1 MQVEN
6 LFIKNNADNKADR
19 ASDYISEN
27 YSEADST
34 KVNDTGVNPASI
46 KVEKGDKVQQS
57 PVYNKS
63 EIKKA
68 SEAYEIQVKSAG
80 EEKNL
85 QNEMILA
92 AHTMSKQDYK
102 EMLEN
107 GFDPADTDSKTFVTI
122 ADKIRIQL
130 AKAGKDMSITGKISD
145 AAIQA
150 VSGSAAEANSIESA
164 VKKSSGESPNAAVPN
179 AGGSDS
185 VSGQTVP
192 NVDKSDLSSGDTLVD
207 DTIKALTKADLPTN
221 SDTDIQINEV
231 AAKTAELPDTI
242 DAETSAYLIKN
253 ELDPTVDNVVK
264 AAFAGN
270 ADVSGE
276 AVISDNDISQLLP
289 QIEKIIEDA
298 GFTADDTQ
306 ISNAVFLLK
315 NNVPLTSKNIKL
327 FNDLNGKETID
338 ESSLPQVVTDT
349 VMEGKDITDVM
360 AVSGFSAMDKARDAM
375 QTVSQ
380 ATNDDAKQVVSE
392 GKPLTIAN
400 LKVSKGESQK
410 KQLSA
415 TDEQTALKVVK
426 AQRQLEETR
435 LYMTT
440 EANFSL
446 IKRGVAIDTTE
457 LSDLVEQLKAKER
470 TLGQALFPDD
480 ITKAALFD
488 DTTDILESA
497 KQAPAAIISS
507 YRSLDG
513 VLSNNLTDIASAKTN
528 QTRFDMAESLYEKLS
543 ITPNE
548 KYGDS
553 IDKAFSNV
561 DDILEQNG
569 LDADEENRRAVR
581 ILAYNN
587 REINAESIREVR
599 NADEK
604 VQKVFNN
611 MTPGVVMKMVKHGEN
626 PLKFSMDELYDKTED
641 IKKIVTSSGS
651 QADKDAQD
659 YADFLWKAQQSG
671 QVSEEEEQSYIGL
684 YRLMYQIDET
694 DGAPIGALLA
704 QGTDVTMENLM
715 MAIRSEKYV
724 GHDYIIDDNFEAPD
738 SKITNSITEQIS
750 TAYRSRWAEILSER
764 QKSDMEFQTQRTRDA
779 KALATPE
786 RLQAIGGE
794 KAYMP
799 MSPDRLASAL
809 EAESSNT
816 DESETDEKLYQAK
829 KAEIEQAVAEAD
841 ERTYQILNDADSPL
855 NLQAI
860 NQVIKN
866 HRFFYTKLYGENGRQ
881 PFDVMSDN
889 MAAGDG
895 MTLDDAWDKVIS
907 DFEEAMKSPQ
917 EMAEAQKELYD
928 TAENVLR
935 KSLADDA
942 AAGKI
947 DIRLIQQSVRQLSVM
962 KELSQKKE
970 EYAIPV
976 MVGDELG
983 NMNLK
988 IVRGKDEKKGL
999 IDIAMDSDTTGEVY
1013 ARFKAS
1019 EDGGID
1025 GKITTNR
1032 RTSRET
1038 LSENLGMLAEK
1049 IQEKLGQGSVSLV
1062 TEYDGRTDASA
1073 VFYNTDD
1080 PGFETTDDRINEI
1093 QTKTLYAIARSF
1105 VETVGELF

>member
-6 LFIKNNADNKADR
+6 LFIKNNTEKKTDITADF
-19 ASDYISEN
+19 ISEN
-27 YSEADST
+27 NEGDSS
-34 KVNDTGVNPASI
+34 KVNKAGTNIAPV

-57 PVYNKS
+57 PVYNKT

-68 SEAYEIQVKSAG
+68 SEAYEIQVKSAS
-80 EEKNL
+80 EEKNQ

-122 ADKIRIQL
+122 ADKIRIQM
-130 AKAGKDMSITGKISD
+130 AKAGKDMSITGKVSD
-145 AAIQA
+145 AAIKA
-150 VSGSAAEANSIESA
+150 VAGSAAEANSIESA
-164 VKKSSGESPNAAVPN
+164 VKKSSGELADVTA
-179 AGGSDS
+179 
-185 VSGQTVP
+185 QTIE
-192 NVDKSDLSSGDTLVD
+192 NL
-207 DTIKALTKADLPTN
+207 AQADLPVN
-221 SDTDIQINEV
+221 SDTKSQINEM
-231 AAKTAELPDTI
+231 AAKTKELPDTI
-242 DAETSAYLIKN
+242 TSETSAYLIKN

-270 ADVSGE
+270 TDVSGD
-276 AVISDNDISQLLP
+276 ATISDSDISQLLP
-289 QIEKIIEDA
+289 QIQKIIEDA
-298 GFTADDTQ
+298 GLTADETQ
-306 ISNAVFLLK
+306 VSNAVFMLK
-315 NNVPLTSKNIKL
+315 NNVPLTSENIKL
-327 FNDLNGKETID
+327 FNDLNGRETLDI
-338 ESSLPQVVTDT
+338 SGLPQAVTDA
-349 VMEGKDITDVM
+349 VMEGKNVTDVM
-360 AVSGFSAMDKARDAM
+360 AVSGFSAIDKARDAM
-375 QTVSQ
+375 QTVST
-380 ATNDDAKQVVSE
+380 ATGDDVARVVSE
-392 GKPLTIAN
+392 DKPLTIAN
-400 LKVSKGESQK
+400 LRVSENKSQK
-410 KQLSA
+410 NQPESA
-415 TDEQTALKVVK
+415 DEQTALKIVK

-457 LSDLVEQLKAKER
+457 LSDLVEQLKAQEK

-507 YRSLDG
+507 HRTLDG
-513 VLSNNLTDIASAKTN
+513 VLSSNLTEIASENTK
-528 QTRFDMAESLYEKLS
+528 QTRYEKAEKLYEKLS
-543 ITPNE
+543 VSPSE
-548 KYGDS
+548 KYGDD
-553 IDKAFSNV
+553 INKAFSNV
-561 DDILEQNG
+561 DEILEDNG
-569 LDADEENRRAVR
+569 LDTDDENRRAVR

-587 REINAESIREVR
+587 RDINADSIKEVR
-599 NADEK
+599 EADEK

-626 PLKFSMDELYDKTED
+626 PLKLSMDELYNKMED
-641 IKKIVTSSGS
+641 IKKVVASSGS
-651 QADKDAQD
+651 ETDKDAQD

-671 QVSEEEEQSYIGL
+671 QVSDDEKQSYIGL
-684 YRLMYQIDET
+684 YRLMYQIDKT

-715 MAIRSEKYV
+715 MAVRSEKYV

-750 TAYRSRWAEILSER
+750 TAYRGRWAEILSER
-764 QKSDMEFQTQRTRDA
+764 QQSEKEFQTRRTRDA
-779 KALATPE
+779 KALAIPE

-809 EAESSNT
+809 EAESSNS
-816 DESETDEKLYQAK
+816 DESETDEQLYQAK
-829 KAEIEQAVAEAD
+829 QAEIERAVEEAD
-841 ERTYQILNDADSPL
+841 QRTYQILNDAGVADS
-855 NLQAI
+855 AI
-860 NQVIKN
+860 NLTAVNQIIKN

-907 DFEEAMKSPQ
+907 DFEEALKSPQ

-1080 PGFETTDDRINEI
+1080 PGFETTDDKTNEI
-1093 QTKTLYAIARSF
+1093 QTKTLYAISRSF
-1105 VETVGELF
+1105 VETIGELFQ

>member
-1 MQVEN
+1 MQIEDLLV
-6 LFIKNNADNKADR
+6 KNNTTDKNTNKAAEYIAEYKKNESG
-19 ASDYISEN
+19 ASLMGVDT
-27 YSEADST
+27 DT
-34 KVNDTGVNPASI
+34 KSQGIV
-46 KVEKGDKVQQS
+46 VEKGEGIMQS
-57 PVYNKS
+57 PVYNKKT
-63 EIKKA
+63 IKTA
-68 SEAYEIQVKSAG
+68 AEAYEKQLQSGAG
-80 EEKNL
+80 EKNI

-102 EMLEN
+102 EMVEN

-130 AKAGKDMSITGKISD
+130 AKAGKDMSITGGISK
-145 AAIQA
+145 AAVEA

-164 VKKSSGESPNAAVPN
+164 IKQSSGESVIPQSAAPST
-179 AGGSDS
+179 A
-185 VSGQTVP
+185 
-192 NVDKSDLSSGDTLVD
+192 
-207 DTIKALTKADLPTN
+207 DTISDVQTALQNADQPTDNDTMQQVKETVSKA
-221 SDTDIQINEV
+221 
-231 AAKTAELPDTI
+231 AELPDTI
-242 DAETSAYLIKN
+242 SADTSTYLLKN
-253 ELDPTVDNVVK
+253 DQQPTVDNVLK
-264 AAFAGN
+264 AEFAGN
-270 ADVSGE
+270 T
-276 AVISDNDISQLLP
+276 DISQQTDLTDKDIENLLP
-289 QIEKIIEDA
+289 QIIEKIEEA
-298 GFTADDTQ
+298 GLDPDQTQ

-315 NNVPLTSKNIKL
+315 NNVPLTAENIQD
-327 FNDLNGKETID
+327 FNTLNGAKTITAQ
-338 ESSLPQVVTDT
+338 ELPQAITDA
-349 VMEGKDITDVM
+349 VREGKSPLEAM
-360 AVSGFSAMDKARDAM
+360 AVKGFSDMDKARDA
-375 QTVSQ
+375 
-380 ATNDDAKQVVSE
+380 ADVVSKATDQDLSSVIADE
-392 GKPLTIAN
+392 KPLTIEN
-400 LKVSKGESQK
+400 LKQAMADNSENSSGSNNSSTNSALQASASADELKLVSAK
-410 KQLSA
+410 
-415 TDEQTALKVVK
+415 
-426 AQRQLEETR
+426 RQLEEAR
-435 LYMTT
+435 LVMTT
-440 EANFSL
+440 EANYRL
-446 IKRGVAIDTTE
+446 IKQGISIDTTE
-457 LSDLVEQLKAKER
+457 LSDIVDKLKAQEK
-470 TLGQALFPDD
+470 TLGEAFFPDD

-488 DTTDILESA
+488 DTTDVIESA
-497 KQAPAAIISS
+497 KEAPAALISS
-507 YRSLDG
+507 YKTFDG
-513 VLSNNLTDIASAKTN
+513 IFTSKLSEIASGKNTN
-528 QTRFDMAESLYEKLS
+528 DLLKKAGSAYETLS
-543 ITPNE
+543 TE
-548 KYGDS
+548 VRSDLGDS
-553 IDKAFSNV
+553 IQKAFANV
-561 DDILEQNG
+561 DDILDETG
-569 LDADEENRRAVR
+569 LEANDENRRAVR

-587 REINAESIREVR
+587 REITEENVSEVKA
-599 NADEK
+599 ADEK
-604 VQKVFNN
+604 VQKVFDNLK
-611 MTPGVVMKMVKHGEN
+611 PGVVMRLIKNGEN
-626 PLKFSMDELYDKTED
+626 PLQMSMDELYDKTEE
-641 IKKIVTSSGS
+641 IKKVMASSGS
-651 QADKDAQD
+651 SADKDATD
-659 YADFLWKAQQSG
+659 YADFLWKAENSGKITEDEKQSF
-671 QVSEEEEQSYIGL
+671 IGL
-684 YRLMYQIDET
+684 YRLMNQIDVT
-694 DGAPIGALLA
+694 DGAPIGALLSEGA
-704 QGTDVTMENLM
+704 DITMENLM
-715 MAIRSEKYV
+715 QAVRSTRNE
-724 GHDYIIDDNFEAPD
+724 GMDYSVDDSFSIPD
-738 SKITNSITEQIS
+738 SSITNSITDQIS
-750 TAYRSRWAEILSER
+750 TAFEKE
-764 QKSDMEFQTQRTRDA
+764 KEFQTRRTRDA

-799 MSPDRLASAL
+799 MSPDKLASAL

-816 DESETDEKLYQAK
+816 DESETDEQLYQAK

-841 ERTYQILNDADSPL
+841 ERTYQILNDSEVAVSPL

-881 PFDVMSDN
+881 PFDVLADSMGN
-889 MAAGDG
+889 GDG
-895 MTLDDAWDKVIS
+895 LTLDEGWEKLIN
-907 DFEEAMKSPQ
+907 DFSEALKSPQ

-1080 PGFETTDDRINEI
+1080 PGFETTDDKTNEI
-1093 QTKTLYAIARSF
+1093 QTKTLYAISRSF
-1105 VETVGELF
+1105 VETIGELFQ